1 MENFEII
8 EDKTLELTFEVKD
21 ESHGVFNALRHI
33 LMQDRKHQQAIGI
46 SFFFVEYICSNIEIQ
61 IQKAILILL
70 NIKSIEI
77 VI

>member
-1 MENFEII
+1 MMKKKTEGIIFIYLSAVQSFER
-8 EDKTLELTFEVKD
+8 
-21 ESHGVFNALRHI
+21 RHI

-70 NIKSIEI
+70 NIK
-77 VI
+77 